1 MKIPYKLFLI
11 LFIYLIP
18 QFLIGKTLINDD
30 LKNSL
35 ESLYNNNPK
44 LKYHINILKCDSY
57 SCHNDGSRLHAE
69 KRQKPNSLLCRK
81 PW

>member
-44 LKYHINILKCDSY
+44 LKYHINILKSKDELVPQAFSDFRPEIKGY
-57 SCHNDGSRLHAE
+57 YKKG
-69 KRQKPNSLLCRK
+69 
-81 PW
+81 